1 MVREASEQP
10 SEQPSEQGIEAIED
24 ESPEFLG
31 RDYNLTIWKPTRA
44 EREYFRNEGPRVGM
58 LAPDFTLPA
67 LDGGS
72 LSLEEFRGLPVVLE
86 LGSMT

>member
-1 MVREASEQP
+1 V
-10 SEQPSEQGIEAIED
+10 
-24 ESPEFLG
+24 
-31 RDYNLTIWKPTRA
+31 
-44 EREYFRNEGPRVGM
+44 

-72 LSLEEFRGLPVVLE
+72 LSLDELRGLPVVLE

>member
-1 MVREASEQP
+1 VEAV
-10 SEQPSEQGIEAIED
+10 ED
-24 ESPEFLG
+24 ASPEFLG
-31 RDYNLTIWKPTRA
+31 CNYNLTIWKPTRA

-58 LAPDFTLPA
+58 LAPDFTLPV

-72 LSLEEFRGLPVVLE
+72 LSLDELRGLPVVLE